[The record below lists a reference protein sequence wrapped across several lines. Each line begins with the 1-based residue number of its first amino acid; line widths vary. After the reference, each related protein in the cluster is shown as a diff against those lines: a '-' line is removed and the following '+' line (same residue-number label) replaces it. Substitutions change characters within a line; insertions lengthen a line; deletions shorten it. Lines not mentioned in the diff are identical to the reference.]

1 MKPPK
6 ALCYLLFILS
16 IFATSCGV
24 YSFRDVS
31 IDYSKLKTIKV
42 GFIENKARYVNPQ
55 LSVKLTDKVQ
65 QKITSQTKLT
75 RTSNDDASLV
85 LNGYIS
91 NYDPSLT
98 VGISNGQTATNRL
111 TVTVH
116 LILKNNIENKM
127 QEFDVTRNFDFS
139 SSLSLQQAEAGLID
153 DQIIP
158 SISDEIFNKLFSN
171 W

>member
-6 ALCYLLFILS
+6 VPLFFLIFFS
-16 IFATSCGV
+16 IYIAGCGV
-24 YSFRDVS
+24 YSFRDTS

-55 LSVKLTDKVQ
+55 LSTKLTDKIQLKV
-65 QKITSQTKLT
+65 TNQTKLI

-85 LNGYIS
+85 LSGYIS

-116 LILKNNIENKM
+116 ITLKNNVENKTN
-127 QEFDVTRNFDFS
+127 EYDVTRNFDFDANKS
-139 SSLSLQQAEAGLID
+139 LQDVESSLLDA
-153 DQIIP
+153 QIIP
-158 SISDEIFNKLFSN
+158 AVTDDIFNKLFSN